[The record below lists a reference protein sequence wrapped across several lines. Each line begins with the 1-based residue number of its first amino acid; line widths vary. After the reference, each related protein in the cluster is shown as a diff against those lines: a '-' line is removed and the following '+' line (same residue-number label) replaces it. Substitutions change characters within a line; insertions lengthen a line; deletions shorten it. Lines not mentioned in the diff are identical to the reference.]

1 MEKAKRRVRAHRIVI
16 PLLSAVCVLLVCSL
30 VYAGF
35 TVMNL
40 RRLNNWSRR
49 IAIDNSY
56 FLKNSGYGEG
66 NSESDE
72 DEQKDGA
79 QIIVEKIMSTVN
91 KVYSTDYTEDE
102 SGQGEEYSEGFTEK
116 ESDGDGEYYGEPML
130 PEEYLDEIREAL
142 VQTYM
147 EFGTDGSYSDD
158 RAALRLYDFLGF
170 TGTDPDFDTKVSKL
184 TNLYKEYGLGFP
196 DSMYYAPPDSPDD
209 PDAMYDAMYSLFR
222 LIIQTRY
229 FESAQSVRLDVPYI
243 TQDGILPNGCEAVAA
258 TMLLRYAGFDTD
270 PCDFADRYV
279 NSEKLKRKWG
289 ALYGPDPKW
298 AYAGDPHSERD
309 GIGCF
314 APVIVKALSRYMPS
328 SLSAKNT
335 TGMTL
340 EALKS
345 TYIDKGIPVAVWVTV
360 GMDEVSSLVQ
370 WTSFNGRET
379 YLYPTNAHCMVF
391 LGYNGDNYV
400 FADPYGNAG
409 IKEYP
414 KDDCNVA
421 FNSLGMQSAVIL
433 GGTKNSCAE
442 LTPREP

>member
-1 MEKAKRRVRAHRIVI
+1 MEKTKRRVRAHRIII
-16 PLLSAVCVLLVCSL
+16 PLLSAVCVLFVCAL

-49 IAIDNSY
+49 ISIDNSY
-56 FLKNSGYGEG
+56 FMKNSGYGKGSVEEG
-66 NSESDE
+66 SE
-72 DEQKDGA
+72 EQKDDA
-79 QIIVEKIMSTVN
+79 QMIAEKIISTI
-91 KVYSTDYTEDE
+91 KRVYSADS
-102 SGQGEEYSEGFTEK
+102 SGEVPEYRYSPELPEK
-116 ESDGDGEYYGEPML
+116 EIAQYGEYYGESTL
-130 PEEYLDEIREAL
+130 PEEYIDVIREQL
-142 VQTYM
+142 VSTYM
-147 EFGTDGSYSDD
+147 NFGTDGSYSDEQ
-158 RAALRLYDFLGF
+158 AARMLSDYLGF
-170 TGTDPDFDTKVSKL
+170 VGTDPDFESKISRL
-184 TNLYKEYGLGFP
+184 TDIYKGYGWGFP
-196 DSMYYAPPDSPDD
+196 DSMYYAPPDSPDN
-209 PDAMYDAMYSLFR
+209 PDAQYSLFY

-229 FESAQSVRLDVPYI
+229 FESAQSVRLDVPYV

-258 TMLLRYAGFDTD
+258 TMLLRYTGFDTD

-279 NSEKLKRKWG
+279 SSEKLKRKWG

-314 APVIVKALSRYMPS
+314 APVIVKALNSYLPS

-340 EALKS
+340 EALKN
-345 TYIDKGIPVAVWVTV
+345 TYIDKGIPVAVWATV
-360 GMDEVSSLVQ
+360 GMEEVSSLVQ

-379 YLYPTNAHCMVF
+379 YLYPTNAHCLVF
-391 LGYNGDNYV
+391 LGYNGENYI
-400 FADPYGNAG
+400 FADPYANNG

-421 FNSLGMQSAVIL
+421 FSSLGMQSAVIL
-433 GGTKNSCAE
+433 GGTKNSCAGK
-442 LTPREP
+442 TAREP